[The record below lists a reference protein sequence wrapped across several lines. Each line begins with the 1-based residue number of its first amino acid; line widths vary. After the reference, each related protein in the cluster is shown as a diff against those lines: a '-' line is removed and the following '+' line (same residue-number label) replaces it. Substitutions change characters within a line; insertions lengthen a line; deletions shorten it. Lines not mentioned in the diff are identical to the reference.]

1 MQSVNRLSVLPI
13 RLPSACVRAQRF
25 QQARAAGSNGMLPP
39 PFPSGACLRVLE
51 VIPLQGG
58 GFHVFCQWTRDTGD
72 VEICVFEWFRS
83 FRAPQR

>member
-1 MQSVNRLSVLPI
+1 
-13 RLPSACVRAQRF
+13 
-25 QQARAAGSNGMLPP
+25 MLPP

-72 VEICVFEWFRS
+72 VEICVFERFRS